1 MFGGVR
7 LGFLSDW
14 PLIAAQAHTRRLY
27 LVQLGNRELCYR
39 QDTCGKTRTVLRLVW
54 PSILL
59 QSARDRVAT
68 ATETVTVSRL
78 WSAMSVK
85 QRK

>member
-1 MFGGVR
+1 MFRLNRAALR
-7 LGFLSDW
+7 LG
-14 PLIAAQAHTRRLY
+14 
-27 LVQLGNRELCYR
+27 
-39 QDTCGKTRTVLRLVW
+39 W

-68 ATETVTVSRL
+68 AAETVTAARL

-85 QRK
+85 QSK

>member
-1 MFGGVR
+1 MSCIIHRISLFVFTN
-7 LGFLSDW
+7 LCMILCTC
-14 PLIAAQAHTRRLY
+14 IAAVVEIRAA
-27 LVQLGNRELCYR
+27 
-39 QDTCGKTRTVLRLVW
+39 LRLVMVW

-59 QSARDRVAT
+59 QSARVRVAT
-68 ATETVTVSRL
+68 AAETVTVSRL